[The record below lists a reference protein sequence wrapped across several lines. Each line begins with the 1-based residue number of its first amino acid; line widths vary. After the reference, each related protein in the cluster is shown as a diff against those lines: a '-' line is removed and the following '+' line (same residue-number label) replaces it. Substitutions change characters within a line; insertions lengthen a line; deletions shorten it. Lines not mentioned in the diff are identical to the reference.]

1 RDAVAGRGTAPRPAF
16 CARSKWWPRRH
27 GLLQAMMTQRE
38 LARGRPVIIVVDDDG
53 AVRNSLK
60 FSLEI
65 EGFSVL
71 TYADSREL
79 FEDEALAESSCL
91 VIDHNLPGMTG
102 LEAIAELRERRV
114 LVPAIL
120 ITTHPSAA
128 TTERARKAEIPIVEK
143 PLLENGL

>member
-1 RDAVAGRGTAPRPAF
+1 
-16 CARSKWWPRRH
+16 
-27 GLLQAMMTQRE
+27 MMTQRE
-38 LARGRPVIIVVDDDG
+38 VARGRPVIIVVDDDR
-53 AVRNSLK
+53 AVRNSLQ

-79 FEDEALAESSCL
+79 FEDEALAETSCL

-102 LEAIAELRERRV
+102 LDAIAKLRERRV

-143 PLLENGL
+143 PLLENGLLEQIQAALAPRRKSH

>member
-1 RDAVAGRGTAPRPAF
+1 
-16 CARSKWWPRRH
+16 
-27 GLLQAMMTQRE
+27 MTQRE

-143 PLLENGL
+143 PLLENGLLEQIQAALAPRRKSH

>member
-1 RDAVAGRGTAPRPAF
+1 
-16 CARSKWWPRRH
+16 
-27 GLLQAMMTQRE
+27 MTQRQ
-38 LARGRPVIIVVDDDG
+38 LVRSRPVIIVVDDDG

-143 PLLENGL
+143 PLLENGLLEQIQAALAPRRKSH

>member
-1 RDAVAGRGTAPRPAF
+1 
-16 CARSKWWPRRH
+16 
-27 GLLQAMMTQRE
+27 MMTQRE
-38 LARGRPVIIVVDDDG
+38 VARGRPVIIVVDDDR
-53 AVRNSLK
+53 AVRNSLQ

-79 FEDEALAESSCL
+79 LEDEALAESSCL

-102 LEAIAELRERRV
+102 LDAIAELRERRV

-143 PLLENGL
+143 PLLENGLLEQIQAALAPRRKSH

>member
-1 RDAVAGRGTAPRPAF
+1 
-16 CARSKWWPRRH
+16 
-27 GLLQAMMTQRE
+27 MTQRE

-91 VIDHNLPGMTG
+91 IIDHNLPGMTG

-143 PLLENGL
+143 PLLENGLLEQIQAALAPRRKSH

>member
-1 RDAVAGRGTAPRPAF
+1 MRQDA
-16 CARSKWWPRRH
+16 
-27 GLLQAMMTQRE
+27 LQAIMTKRE
-38 LARGRPVIIVVDDDG
+38 VSRRRPVVIVVEDDR

-65 EGFSVL
+65 EGFCVH

-79 FEDEALAESSCL
+79 FQDGDLAQSSCL

-102 LEAIAELRERRV
+102 LDAIAKLRERHV

-120 ITTHPSAA
+120 ITTHPTAA
-128 TTERARKAEIPIVEK
+128 TAERARKAKIPIVEK
-143 PLLENGL
+143 PLLENGLLEQIQAALASRRKSH

>member
-1 RDAVAGRGTAPRPAF
+1 
-16 CARSKWWPRRH
+16 
-27 GLLQAMMTQRE
+27 MMTQRE

-53 AVRNSLK
+53 AVLNSLK

-143 PLLENGL
+143 PLLENGLLEQIQAALAPRRKSH